1 MEVNITLND
10 EDVTFAAARSDT
22 LLDILRDNGYTGA
35 KRGCDTG
42 DCGFC
47 TVVVDGEPVKSC
59 VRPAGKIDGGDVE
72 TIENLGTQ
80 DDLHPVQSA
89 FVDNAALQCGF
100 CIPGMIMRSKVLLE
114 TNPEPNEAEIR
125 DALSENLCRCTG
137 YEKIIDAV
145 QDASNRMAGD
155 GDVAADGGLA
165 SVASGDSSDLRS
177 NGGHMSD
184 DTADCTGCDCHDGGA
199 DE

>member
-1 MEVNITLND
+1 MEIDLTLN
-10 EDVTFAAARSDT
+10 ENDVTFEAARSDT
-22 LLDILRDNGYTGA
+22 LLDVLRDNGYTGA

-47 TVVVDGEPVKSC
+47 TVIVDGEPVKSC
-59 VRPAGKIDGGDVE
+59 IRPIRRVEGGDIE

-80 DDLHPVQSA
+80 DDLSPVQAA

-114 TNPEPNEAEIR
+114 ENPDPDEAEIR
-125 DALSENLCRCTG
+125 DALSGNLCRCTG

-145 QDASNRMAGD
+145 QDASTRLDGE
-155 GDVAADGGLA
+155 GDVAADGGSPL
-165 SVASGDSSDLRS
+165 
-177 NGGHMSD
+177 
-184 DTADCTGCDCHDGGA
+184 TGGA
-199 DE
+199 SQGRGCHEGGFDE

>member
-1 MEVNITLND
+1 MEIDLTLND
-10 EDVTFAAARSDT
+10 DDVTIEAARSDT
-22 LLDILRDNGYTGA
+22 LLDVLRDNGYTGA

-47 TVVVDGEPVKSC
+47 TVIVDGEAVKSC
-59 VRPAGKIDGGDVE
+59 IRPVSQLDGAAVE

-80 DDLHPVQSA
+80 DDLGPVQSA

-100 CIPGMIMRSKVLLE
+100 CIPGMIMRSRVLLE
-114 TNPEPNEAEIR
+114 ETPNPDEAEIR

-145 QDASNRMAGD
+145 QDASTRMAGEA
-155 GDVAADGGLA
+155 DVAADGGC
-165 SVASGDSSDLRS
+165 VP
-177 NGGHMSD
+177 D
-184 DTADCTGCDCHDGGA
+184 DGACRGCDCFEGGA

>member
-1 MEVNITLND
+1 MEIDLTLNG
-10 EDVTFAAARSDT
+10 ENVTFEAARSDT
-22 LLDILRDNGYTGA
+22 LLDVLRENGYTGA
-35 KRGCDTG
+35 KLGCDTG

-47 TVVVDGEPVKSC
+47 TVVVDGDPVKSC
-59 VRPAGKIDGGDVE
+59 IRPAGGIDGGNVE

-80 DDLHPVQSA
+80 DDLDPLQSA

-114 TNPEPNEAEIR
+114 ENPDPDEAEIR
-125 DALSENLCRCTG
+125 DALSDNLCRCTG

-145 QDASNRMAGD
+145 QDASDRMAD
-155 GDVAADGGLA
+155 DVDVAADGGRLP
-165 SVASGDSSDLRS
+165 GTD
-177 NGGHMSD
+177 G
-184 DTADCTGCDCHDGGA
+184 CTGCNCFDGGI

>member
-1 MEVNITLND
+1 MEIDLTLND
-10 EDVTFAAARSDT
+10 DDVTFEAARSDT
-22 LLDILRDNGYTGA
+22 LLDVLRNNGYTGA

-47 TVVVDGEPVKSC
+47 TVIVDGEPVKSC
-59 VRPAGKIDGGDVE
+59 IRPISQLDGADVE

-80 DDLHPVQSA
+80 DHLGPVQSA

-114 TNPEPNEAEIR
+114 ENPTPDEAEIR

-145 QDASNRMAGD
+145 QDASTRIGD
-155 GDVAADGGLA
+155 EADVAADGGRLP
-165 SVASGDSSDLRS
+165 
-177 NGGHMSD
+177 D
-184 DTADCTGCDCHDGGA
+184 DTCGGCDCLDGGV

>member
-1 MEVNITLND
+1 MEIGMEIELTLND
-10 EDVTFAAARSDT
+10 DDVTFAAARSDT
-22 LLDILRDNGYTGA
+22 LLDVLRDNGYTGA

-42 DCGFC
+42 NCGFC
-47 TVVVDGEPVKSC
+47 TVIVDGEPVKSC
-59 VRPAGKIDGGDVE
+59 IRPAGKIDGAAVE

-100 CIPGMIMRSKVLLE
+100 CIPGMIMRSTVLLE
-114 TNPEPNEAEIR
+114 ENPDPDEAEIR
-125 DALSENLCRCTG
+125 EALSENLCRCTG

-145 QDASNRMAGD
+145 QDASTRLSGEP
-155 GDVAADGGLA
+155 DVAADGGLA
-165 SVASGDSSDLRS
+165 REGAADCSGRMREDTASG
-177 NGGHMSD
+177 
-184 DTADCTGCDCHDGGA
+184 ADCACHDGGG

>member
-1 MEVNITLND
+1 METDFTLNGD
-10 EDVTFAAARSDT
+10 EVTFAAARSDT
-22 LLDILRDNGYTGA
+22 LLDVLRDNGYTGA

-42 DCGFC
+42 NCGFC
-47 TVVVDGEPVKSC
+47 TVIVDGEPVKSC
-59 VRPAGKIDGGDVE
+59 IRPVSQLDGADVE

-80 DDLHPVQSA
+80 DDLGPVQSA

-114 TNPEPNEAEIR
+114 ENPHPDEAEIR

-145 QDASNRMAGD
+145 QDASTRMAGETD
-155 GDVAADGGLA
+155 IAADGGR
-165 SVASGDSSDLRS
+165 VATDATCG
-177 NGGHMSD
+177 
-184 DTADCTGCDCHDGGA
+184 GCDCFEGGS

>member
-1 MEVNITLND
+1 MEIDLTLND
-10 EDVTFAAARSDT
+10 DEVTFEAARSDT
-22 LLDILRDNGYTGA
+22 LLDVLRDNGYTGA

-59 VRPAGKIDGGDVE
+59 IRPISQLEGADVE

-80 DDLHPVQSA
+80 DDLDPVQAA

-100 CIPGMIMRSKVLLE
+100 CIPGMIMRSKVLLA
-114 TNPEPNEAEIR
+114 NNADPDEAEIR

-145 QDASNRMAGD
+145 QDASNRMRGGA
-155 GDVAADGGLA
+155 DVAADGGTRPRDE
-165 SVASGDSSDLRS
+165 SG
-177 NGGHMSD
+177 
-184 DTADCTGCDCHDGGA
+184 CTGCGCDGGA
-199 DE
+199 GE